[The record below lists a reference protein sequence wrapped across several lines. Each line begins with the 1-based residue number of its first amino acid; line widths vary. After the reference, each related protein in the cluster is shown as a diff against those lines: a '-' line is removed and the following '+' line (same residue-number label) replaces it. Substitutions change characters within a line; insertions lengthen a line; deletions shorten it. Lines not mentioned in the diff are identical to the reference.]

1 MCVFSYVLYVC
12 VCVCVCVCVKGIRKG
27 TGEFLVGFPPSI

>member
-1 MCVFSYVLYVC
+1 